1 MELKRIFQSWNEEV
15 NLSSTSEQKNS
26 SGSNSTGTGKDESIV
41 KPLNGKSLPG
51 PRHASKDGESLDIQ
65 GHFNESG
72 TFEVRENLQTD
83 DGFNFHED
91 MHSVK
96 RRRSGLASVS
106 KLFRRTLS
114 SERRRQ
120 NRNPYSPAHGH
131 SVAAST
137 LTSVISEAGNTTI
150 EDAYATARSS
160 RIGMSPNAGAMQFA
174 TMDEL
179 GHSWLS
185 QQESIL
191 SSNNG
196 STEVQI
202 TAGSNANGRR
212 WGQHPPDRN
221 PHRAGRLPPTYV
233 GARWENRNGGYY
245 ASGTTGNPGGY

>member
-1 MELKRIFQSWNEEV
+1 MELKRIFQSWNAEV
-15 NLSSTSEQKNS
+15 NGSSNSEQKSS
-26 SGSNSTGTGKDESIV
+26 SGSNSTDTGKDGSIV
-41 KPLNGKSLPG
+41 MPPNGKSLSG
-51 PRHASKDGESLDIQ
+51 SRHTTMEGESVDFQ
-65 GHFNESG
+65 GHFNSFG

-150 EDAYATARSS
+150 EDAYATAQRS

-191 SSNNG
+191 SFNDNNG

-202 TAGSNANGRR
+202 TAGSNVRQ

-221 PHRAGRLPPTYV
+221 PRRAGRLPPTYV
-233 GARWENRNGGYY
+233 GARWENRTGYY
-245 ASGTTGNPGGY
+245 PSNTTGNHGGH